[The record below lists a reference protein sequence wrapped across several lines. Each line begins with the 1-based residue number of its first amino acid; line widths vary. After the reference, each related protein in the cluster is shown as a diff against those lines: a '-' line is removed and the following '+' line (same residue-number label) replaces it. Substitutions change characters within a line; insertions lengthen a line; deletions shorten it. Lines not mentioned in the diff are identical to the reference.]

1 MLTRGVGHILTWM
14 NIMHY
19 SPVAMEKFDVLPG
32 ETEPSSALVLAALL
46 EDLVPIPGGK
56 IEVHSLEVMD
66 QIKGFLTGVEFTK
79 EMVTF
84 FNDKMSF
91 VDKDDES
98 DGDSECSAVYMVEND
113 DAFDAL
119 PDVPDAPPHA
129 SRDGLPVPDVLPGAS
144 SEASPKPS
152 PGAFLEAS
160 PEILPDFLPDV
171 PGVLPVGLG
180 VSGMSDLPGALPDVL
195 PDALSVPE
203 TAPQYE

>member
-1 MLTRGVGHILTWM
+1 
-14 NIMHY
+14 MHY

-66 QIKGFLTGVEFTK
+66 QIKGFLTGAEFTK

-119 PDVPDAPPHA
+119 PDVPDASPYA
-129 SRDGLPVPDVLPGAS
+129 SRDVPVPDVLPAAS
-144 SEASPKPS
+144 SEASPKPSSVPS

-160 PEILPDFLPDV
+160 PEILPDILPDV

-180 VSGMSDLPGALPDVL
+180 VSGMSDLPGVLPDVL